1 MKVGTKINKTN
12 AVIEVQKAGNILFRT
27 MDTPERI
34 IGYEV
39 TDSLVDGLDTLNTEQ
54 ARDAWN
60 KIISRNRQKKPDGS
74 LNTVGVATTSE
85 GFWQFR

>member
-1 MKVGTKINKTN
+1 
-12 AVIEVQKAGNILFRT
+12 

-39 TDSLVDGLDTLNTEQ
+39 ADSLVDELDMLKTEQ

-74 LNTVGVATTSE
+74 LNTVGVGTTPE
-85 GFWQFR
+85 GFRLVYDR